1 MDKKIPPFSPKMKVP
16 FKKFPDTKWE
26 DMFDTEQK
34 IGFLNWF
41 IKQPNQPGLWENFN
55 RDAKAW
61 VRSKLQSIP
70 NESGYSEQQSNE
82 PAQSNDD
89 TVLVGL
95 KAVYKKIQEMDKKMD
110 MLFDLMPQKGAK
122 NAQNAPLEPR
132 SQGYTIDESGNKKS
146 IDIDD
151 LNWEE

>member
-26 DMFDTEQK
+26 EMFDTEQK
-34 IGFLNWF
+34 LGFLNWF
-41 IKQPNQPGLWENFN
+41 IKQPNQPGPWENFN

-61 VRSKLQSIP
+61 VRSKLEANQ
-70 NESGYSEQQSNE
+70 NADQQQTNN
-82 PAQSNDD
+82 PAQSHDD
-89 TVLVGL
+89 TILAGL
-95 KAVYKKIQEMDKKMD
+95 NAVYKKIKQMDKKLD

-122 NAQNAPLEPR
+122 NAQNATLEPR
-132 SQGYTIDESGNKKS
+132 SQGYTVDESGNKKS